1 MARIRQHGFSEREVK
16 IAAAKLMADIESA
29 YLERDQVYSTDVRE
43 EYVRNFLHGASSPLP
58 PAEPPRSVD
67 PPLHSAV
74 RAPNQ
79 DTCHPQETLQDLDHA
94 SVLSSPTPGDQLLG
108 LSDQAMS

>member
-43 EYVRNFLHGASSPLP
+43 EYVRNFLHGA
-58 PAEPPRSVD
+58 PAAAPAQPIPCTLCGAWWSRPR
-67 PPLHSAV
+67 
-74 RAPNQ
+74 
-79 DTCHPQETLQDLDHA
+79 
-94 SVLSSPTPGDQLLG
+94 PGGPGRFALV
-108 LSDQAMS
+108 